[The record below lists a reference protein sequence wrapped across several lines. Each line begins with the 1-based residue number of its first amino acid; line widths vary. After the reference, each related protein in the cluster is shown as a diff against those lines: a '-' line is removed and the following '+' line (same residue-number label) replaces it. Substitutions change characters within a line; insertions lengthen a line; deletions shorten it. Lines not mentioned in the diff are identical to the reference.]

1 MDNNSF
7 VDHDLPDDAVEMV
20 RAIRDRHYE
29 EMKHMTR
36 EEKCAHISARMAK
49 SVAEFKVLMANAKP
63 DYERFPFLA
72 KK

>member
-1 MDNNSF
+1 MDS
-7 VDHDLPDDAVEMV
+7 DLLHDELPHDAVERV

-36 EEKCAHISARMAK
+36 EKQRAHISARIAK
-49 SVAEFKVLMANAKP
+49 GVAEFKELLANAKP
-63 DYERFPFLA
+63 DYERFPFIA